1 MSKYLI
7 WGAGGHGKVVAD
19 TARASGLEVAGFI
32 DLDRNRMGEVV
43 EPGGA
48 QLTHPEEDF
57 LASIVRGSL
66 PDGIDGIIL
75 AVGANTQRQRCRM
88 LLPENFLKTVVHPR
102 AIVSGHAYIGPGSV
116 VMPGAIINSAAYVGS
131 GVLVNTGA
139 IVEHDC
145 NIGNDS
151 HIAPQSVL
159 AGRVTVGERVLV
171 GAGAVIIPYIKVGS
185 DAMIGAG
192 SVVIRDVSEGI
203 TVAGNPAKMV
213 TK

>member
-19 TARASGLEVAGFI
+19 AARASGLEVAGFI
-32 DLDRNRMGEVV
+32 DRERERLGEVV

-48 QLTHPEEDF
+48 TLTHAQADF
-57 LASIVRGSL
+57 LASITRGSL
-66 PDGIDGIIL
+66 PDGIAGIIL
-75 AVGANTQRQRCRM
+75 AVGSNTQRQRCRM
-88 LLPENFLKTVVHPR
+88 QLPESFLKTVIHPR
-102 AIVSGHAYIGPGSV
+102 AIVSTHVFIGPGSV
-116 VMPGAIINSAAYVGS
+116 VMAGAIINSAAHIGS

-145 NIGNDS
+145 NIGNDA

-171 GAGAVIIPYIKVGS
+171 GAGAVIIPYINVGS
-185 DAMIGAG
+185 DAIIGAG